1 MKRFERGGA
10 EFLQQITKRDLPGNR
25 DRILVRVEPHEVGAT
40 MDSLRVAVGKYLHLQ
55 RKMEGFSGRT
65 LILHTR
71 HDGQ

>member
-40 MDSLRVAVGKYLHLQ
+40 MDSLRV
-55 RKMEGFSGRT
+55 GRWE
-65 LILHTR
+65 
-71 HDGQ
+71 